1 LSIEDIGQN
10 EIRKIK
16 VLANERKL
24 AHMNDVDRNLYDR
37 IYIQRKK
44 DHKIRGHILAVDEEE
59 NWLALKNGGVF
70 SILK

>member
-1 LSIEDIGQN
+1 LSIEDIDQN

-24 AHMNDVDRNLYDR
+24 VNLNDGDGNLYDR
-37 IYIQRKK
+37 VYIQKK
-44 DHKIRGHILAVDEEE
+44 NDHKIRGHILAVDQEE